1 MPGLTGGSEARRSM
15 EPDPLPESLEALS
28 ESTSEVLAEAVL
40 LLSDVPAD
48 TAPTELPTFDA
59 TTYTVLPGDTLL
71 GIAFEYGVPLAALQL
86 ANNLGDSFLIRAGQE
101 LAIPAPRDWAQASRF
116 WIVYLVSAG
125 ETLGAVAVRYGLSL
139 ADLEAANPGLNVDR
153 ISIGQALVLPLDGPA
168 EMIAAANRPREV
180 TPASQPPSSQPP
192 VQAAAPVAA
201 PGPAGDAPAVGPD
214 APPEVPPP
222 SEAPP
227 PPPASAAVPPDV
239 TGLPAEIF
247 RLVNEQ
253 RAAYNLPPLAWNE
266 TLARAAQRHANDCQA
281 RGWCS
286 HTGSDGS
293 SYKQRIIR
301 EGYDPA
307 RWSECWAWYGTA
319 VRAVAMWMDEVPPND
334 PHRRTILNPDLTE
347 VGVGVVPGNGFG
359 YYFIANFGRPR

>member
-1 MPGLTGGSEARRSM
+1 M
-15 EPDPLPESLEALS
+15 ELDSVPELSVDLDEPPLEALS
-28 ESTSEVLAEAVL
+28 AEA
-40 LLSDVPAD
+40 PAGE
-48 TAPTELPTFDA
+48 TLITELPKFDA
-59 TTYTVLPGDTLL
+59 TTYTVQPGDTLL

-101 LAIPAPRDWAQASRF
+101 MAIPAPRDWVQASRF

-125 ETLGAVAVRYGLSL
+125 ETLGAVANRYGLSL
-139 ADLEAANPGLNVDR
+139 SDLEAANPGLNVDR
-153 ISIGQALVLPLDGPA
+153 ISIGQAVVLPLDGPA
-168 EMIAAANRPREV
+168 ELIAAANRPRPV
-180 TPASQPPSSQPP
+180 TTASQPP
-192 VQAAAPVAA
+192 VQAAAPVVEPAPPGDAA
-201 PGPAGDAPAVGPD
+201 PAEPD
-214 APPEVPPP
+214 AP
-222 SEAPP
+222 SEAPAP
-227 PPPASAAVPPDV
+227 PPVPPASAAVPGDV
-239 TGLPAEIF
+239 AGLPAEIF

-253 RAAYNLPPLAWNE
+253 RAAYNLPALVWND

-301 EGYDPA
+301 EGYNPV

-334 PHRRTILNPDLTE
+334 PHRRTILNPELTE
-347 VGVGVVPGNGFG
+347 LGVGVVPGNGFG